1 MADETT
7 EGAAP
12 PAEKPKYDQA
22 FFLDLARQG
31 ENKWNEWRRNPVNEG
46 VPVTFADVDF
56 SDAPRDE
63 IDFSG
68 FEFGNDTDF
77 SGCKWCGIDWWEV
90 KKDPKAFKIGRAS
103 FAGAVFGDG
112 ANFDNVI
119 FGDSAIFD
127 HATFGKDISFEGAAF
142 GWESSFADAK
152 FKGDVEFKG
161 KTEDQSRKDLE
172 ASVREAKEEDRA
184 ALKKHHEDSW
194 TGSGSAPDRFLTISF
209 ANARFD
215 TEAVFSVRSFEADA
229 DFTNARFYYP
239 PDFDAVTNA
248 SRIDFT

>member
-1 MADETT
+1 
-7 EGAAP
+7 
-12 PAEKPKYDQA
+12 
-22 FFLDLARQG
+22 
-31 ENKWNEWRRNPVNEG
+31 
-46 VPVTFADVDF
+46 VTFADVDF

-142 GWESSFADAK
+142 GWESSSRTPNLKVTLNSRERQKINLVKILRRACVK
-152 FKGDVEFKG
+152 RKKR
-161 KTEDQSRKDLE
+161 TER
-172 ASVREAKEEDRA
+172 R
-184 ALKKHHEDSW
+184 
-194 TGSGSAPDRFLTISF
+194 
-209 ANARFD
+209 
-215 TEAVFSVRSFEADA
+215 
-229 DFTNARFYYP
+229 
-239 PDFDAVTNA
+239 
-248 SRIDFT
+248 